1 MIQLEEKEVKKII
14 KTEVIKAIK
23 LLNLSQIVDDIIDD
37 SLEEVVKDRMSEKM
51 DKDLSNDTQ
60 LEEVIMKST
69 KDETLMWI
77 DNNIS
82 PEYMGEILKEAM
94 LEKLRELSFEQV
106 KELVN
111 NIK

>member
-1 MIQLEEKEVKKII
+1 MELDEKEIKKIVRG
-14 KTEVIKAIK
+14 EVIKSLK
-23 LLNLSQIVDDIIDD
+23 LLNLSQVVDDIIDD
-37 SLEEVVKDRMSEKM
+37 NLEEVIRDRISEKM
-51 DKDLSNDTQ
+51 DNDLSNDTQ
-60 LEEVIMKST
+60 LEEMITKAT

-82 PEYMGEILKEAM
+82 PEYMGKLLKEAM
-94 LEKLRELSFEQV
+94 LEKLRELTFEQV

>member
-1 MIQLEEKEVKKII
+1 MELDEKEVRKIV
-14 KTEVIKAIK
+14 KNEVIKALK
-23 LLNLSQIVDDIIDD
+23 VLNLSEIVDDIIDD
-37 SLEEVVKDRMSEKM
+37 NLEEVIKDRISEKM
-51 DKDLSNDTQ
+51 DDDLSNDNQ
-60 LEEVIMKST
+60 LEEMIT
-69 KDETLMWI
+69 KATKEETLIWI

>member
-1 MIQLEEKEVKKII
+1 MGLDEKEVKKIVRG
-14 KTEVIKAIK
+14 EVIKSLK
-23 LLNLSQIVDDIIDD
+23 LLNLSQVVDDIIDD
-37 SLEEVVKDRMSEKM
+37 NLEEVIRDRISEKM
-51 DKDLSNDTQ
+51 DNDLSNDTQ
-60 LEEVIMKST
+60 LEEMITKAT

-82 PEYMGEILKEAM
+82 PEYMGKLLKEAM
-94 LEKLRELSFEQV
+94 LEKLRELTFEQV

>member
-1 MIQLEEKEVKKII
+1 MELDEKEVKKTV
-14 KTEVIKAIK
+14 KTEVIKALK
-23 LLNLSQIVDDIIDD
+23 LLNLPQVVDDIIDD
-37 SLEEVVKDRMSEKM
+37 NLEEVIRDRISEKM
-51 DKDLSNDTQ
+51 DNDLSNDTQ
-60 LEEVIMKST
+60 LEEMIT
-69 KDETLMWI
+69 KATKYETLMWI

-94 LEKLRELSFEQV
+94 LEKLRELTFEQV

>member
-1 MIQLEEKEVKKII
+1 MELDEKEVKKIVRG
-14 KTEVIKAIK
+14 EVIKALK
-23 LLNLSQIVDDIIDD
+23 LLNLSHVVDDIIDD
-37 SLEEVVKDRMSEKM
+37 NLEEVIRDRISEKM
-51 DKDLSNDTQ
+51 DNDLSNDTQ
-60 LEEVIMKST
+60 IEEMITKAT

-82 PEYMGEILKEAM
+82 PEYMCEILKEAM
-94 LEKLRELSFEQV
+94 LEKLRELTFEQV